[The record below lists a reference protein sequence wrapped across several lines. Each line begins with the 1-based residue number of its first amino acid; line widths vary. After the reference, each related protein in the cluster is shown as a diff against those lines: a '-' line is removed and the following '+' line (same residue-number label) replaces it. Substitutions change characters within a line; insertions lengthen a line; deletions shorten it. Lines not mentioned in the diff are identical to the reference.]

1 MYMCENCGGIF
12 SEPIVIKETHGF
24 SRPPYECFDA
34 CPYCKDTNIVARTEE
49 GEEDD

>member
-1 MYMCENCGGIF
+1 MYKCENCGSIF

-34 CPYCKDTNIVARTEE
+34 CPFCKDTEIVERAEE
-49 GEEDD
+49 KDIDE